1 MNASTPKAY
10 TISGFDSMAA
20 DRTPPRQPTPLRL
33 APVGAKAVDLD
44 FDGGRL
50 SSDAGV
56 VLLKDIDDQLGL
68 TRALAAVLSDP
79 RDARRIHFTPEDL
92 LKQRVFYIAAGYED
106 ANDANTLRDDPIFKL
121 MLDRLPESGASL
133 ASQPTISRF
142 ENRVS
147 RPALY
152 RMARVLVEQ
161 FIASYR
167 RPPKVIVLDVDDTED
182 PVHGEQEQARYD
194 GYYGGYCFLPLHLY
208 EGLSGRLITTIFKAK
223 RFTGAQML
231 AVWTRLVKRLRHA
244 WPHTLLILRGDSH
257 FAYPEVMQWSEG

>member
-1 MNASTPKAY
+1 MNAQLFNEL
-10 TISGFDSMAA
+10 IVSGVDQMPEDVA
-20 DRTPPRQPTPLRL
+20 TQLQPAPLPL
-33 APVGAKAVDLD
+33 APVGTKSVELD

-50 SSDAGV
+50 SSDAGI

-121 MLDRLPESGASL
+121 MLDRLPASGASL

-147 RPALY
+147 RTELS
-152 RMARVLVEQ
+152 RMALAFLEQ
-161 FIASYR
+161 FIASYAK
-167 RPPKVIVLDVDDTED
+167 PPKVIGLDGDDTED
-182 PVHGEQEQARYD
+182 RVHCQQEQARS
-194 GYYGGYCFLPLHLY
+194 GGEC
-208 EGLSGRLITTIFKAK
+208 
-223 RFTGAQML
+223 
-231 AVWTRLVKRLRHA
+231 
-244 WPHTLLILRGDSH
+244 DC
-257 FAYPEVMQWSEG
+257 

>member
-1 MNASTPKAY
+1 MNAQLFNDPMV
-10 TISGFDSMAA
+10 SGVDPMPAVVA
-20 DRTPPRQPTPLRL
+20 TQLQPIPLPL
-33 APVGAKAVDLD
+33 APIGTKAVELD

-68 TRALAAVLSDP
+68 TRARAAMLSDP

-133 ASQPTISRF
+133 ASQPTISRC

-147 RPALY
+147 RTALY
-152 RMARVLVEQ
+152 RMALVLLEPC
-161 FIASYR
+161 IASYAK
-167 RPPKVIVLDVDDTED
+167 PPKVIVLDVDDTED
-182 PVHGEQEQARYD
+182 RVQDPKSVA
-194 GYYGGYCFLPLHLY
+194 
-208 EGLSGRLITTIFKAK
+208 
-223 RFTGAQML
+223 
-231 AVWTRLVKRLRHA
+231 
-244 WPHTLLILRGDSH
+244 
-257 FAYPEVMQWSEG
+257 